1 MQIQNK
7 HNISHFLDFFPGNLS
22 SCVVVT
28 TQRQFPPPISLK
40 HPKKKKKEE
49 GRGVTNPT
57 SSSSRWQR
65 LITSLSSREEKNR
78 TERKKAV
85 SRNAQKENFLLFLS
99 SLLLVKVASAEKYLS
114 SVRFSCLAAIFLPFP
129 RKKKGERKGRG
140 AIMTFSTSRVS
151 FSFSFFGG
159 NPGVWGKGGKVC
171 LLACCL
177 KDGER
182 KQVCGENKC
191 VRVVLLAEPS
201 FFPLGY
207 LRIAIVHGHISYITH
222 VAFRHI

>member
-40 HPKKKKKEE
+40 HPKKKKREE

-99 SLLLVKVASAEKYLS
+99 SLFCLLKLPLPKNISRPSVFPFFVPRCYFS
-114 SVRFSCLAAIFLPFP
+114 SISPQKER
-129 RKKKGERKGRG
+129 ERKGRG

-151 FSFSFFGG
+151 FSFGG

-191 VRVVLLAEPS
+191 VCCFAS
-201 FFPLGY
+201 HHFFPLGY
-207 LRIAIVHGHISYITH
+207 LRIAIVRGHISYITH
-222 VAFRHI
+222 VAFGHI